1 MTPGHQNEARAKDRQ
16 MTKIRQLALAAGA
29 AVTLASCG
37 PQGGLNLNNFDPDL
51 RGWGGSG
58 LDTAG
63 AAAHAAPRPTPDQ
76 RGVISYPGYQVAI
89 ARQGDTVATIAA
101 RLGLN
106 AAELANYNAINAN
119 TVLNP
124 GAVVALPRRVAGGAP
139 AMGTGAIVSS
149 TGQVS
154 DPFAGQGIKQPN
166 VPPAAAAA
174 GAAVSSTTLPASS
187 QPKQHVVASG
197 ETAWSVARKYDVS
210 VNDLAQWNGLSSA
223 MTLRVGPRLLI
234 PVAGQKPA
242 AATNSISAPGV
253 GSPTPR
259 PPSSTQPLPAEK
271 TTPTSSPVNKPASP
285 DMGKSRTAASGTGK
299 FRMPVNGSII
309 RTYQK
314 GKNDGIDISAAPGS
328 AVSAAGSG
336 TVAAI
341 TRDVDQV
348 PIIVIRHDGNLMTVY
363 AGLDDVAVSKG
374 QSVSTGTRLGK
385 ARSQGVVHFEVRQ
398 GYDSVD
404 PEKYLN

>member
-1 MTPGHQNEARAKDRQ
+1 MA
-16 MTKIRQLALAAGA
+16 KIRQLALAAGA
-29 AVTLASCG
+29 AVGLASCG

-63 AAAHAAPRPTPDQ
+63 AAAQAAPRPTPDQ

-89 ARQGDTVATIAA
+89 ARQGDTVATIAV

-106 AAELANYNAINAN
+106 AAELASYNAVNAN

-139 AMGTGAIVSS
+139 VAGAVVSS

-166 VPPAAAAA
+166 IPPAADAAK
-174 GAAVSSTTLPASS
+174 GAAVTATTLPASS

-197 ETAWSVARKYDVS
+197 ETAWSIARKYDVS
-210 VNDLAQWNGLSSA
+210 VNDLAEWNGLSSA
-223 MTLRVGPRLLI
+223 MTLRIGQRLLI
-234 PVAGQKPA
+234 PVAGQKPT
-242 AATNSISAPGV
+242 ATASVTAPGV

-259 PPSSTQPLPAEK
+259 PPSAAQPLPAEK
-271 TTPTSSPVNKPASP
+271 TAPASAAVKKPASP
-285 DMGKSRTAASGTGK
+285 DLGKTRTAASGSGK

-328 AVSAAGSG
+328 TVSAAGSG

-348 PIIVIRHDGNLMTVY
+348 SIVVIRHEGNLMTVY
-363 AGLDDVAVSKG
+363 AGLDNVTVSKG
-374 QSVSTGTRLGK
+374 QSVSAGAALGK

-398 GYDSVD
+398 GFDSVD

>member
-1 MTPGHQNEARAKDRQ
+1 MA
-16 MTKIRQLALAAGA
+16 KIRQLALAAGA

-51 RGWGGSG
+51 RGWGGGG

-63 AAAHAAPRPTPDQ
+63 AAAQAAPRPTPDQ
-76 RGVISYPGYQVAI
+76 RGVISYPGYQVVI
-89 ARQGDTVATIAA
+89 ARQGDTVATVAA

-106 AAELANYNAINAN
+106 AAELARYNAIDAN

-139 AMGTGAIVSS
+139 AAGTAAGTGAGTAAIVSS

-154 DPFAGQGIKQPN
+154 DPFAGQGMKQPN
-166 VPPAAAAA
+166 VPAETGAAAAT
-174 GAAVSSTTLPASS
+174 GVKSSTLPASS
-187 QPKQHVVASG
+187 QPKQHVVAAG
-197 ETAWSVARKYDVS
+197 ETAWSIARKYDVS

-223 MTLRVGPRLLI
+223 MTLRVGQRLLI
-234 PVAGQKPA
+234 PVAGQKPTTTA
-242 AATNSISAPGV
+242 SGTAPGA

-259 PPSSTQPLPAEK
+259 PPSSAEPLPAEK
-271 TTPTSSPVNKPASP
+271 TAPANAAVNKPASP
-285 DMGKSRTAASGTGK
+285 DLGKTRTAASRSGK

-363 AGLDDVAVSKG
+363 AGIDDVAVSKG
-374 QSVSTGTRLGK
+374 QQVAAGARLGK
-385 ARSQGVVHFEVRQ
+385 ARSQGVVHFEVRN
-398 GYDSVD
+398 GLDSVD

>member
-1 MTPGHQNEARAKDRQ
+1 MA
-16 MTKIRQLALAAGA
+16 KIRQLALAAGA

-51 RGWGGSG
+51 RGWGGGG

-63 AAAHAAPRPTPDQ
+63 AAAQAMPRPAPDQ

-106 AAELANYNAINAN
+106 AAELAGYNAISAN

-124 GAVVALPRRVAGGAP
+124 GAVVALPRRVAGGTSAGG
-139 AMGTGAIVSS
+139 AGAIVSS

-166 VPPAAAAA
+166 VPAETGAA
-174 GAAVSSTTLPASS
+174 GSVATTTLPAST
-187 QPKQHVVASG
+187 QPKQHVVAAG
-197 ETAWSVARKYDVS
+197 ETAWSIARKYDVS
-210 VNDLAQWNGLSSA
+210 VSDLAQWNGLSSA
-223 MTLRVGPRLLI
+223 MTLRVGQRLLI

-242 AATNSISAPGV
+242 TTASVSAPGV

-259 PPSSTQPLPAEK
+259 PPSSAQPLPAEK
-271 TTPTSSPVNKPASP
+271 TKPASAAVNKPASP
-285 DMGKSRTAASGTGK
+285 DLGKTRTAASGSGK

-328 AVSAAGSG
+328 PVSAAGSG

-363 AGLDDVAVSKG
+363 AGLDDVIVSKG
-374 QSVSTGTRLGK
+374 QKVAAGAQLGK
-385 ARSQGVVHFEVRQ
+385 ARSQGVVHFEVRE
-398 GYDSVD
+398 GFDSVD

>member
-1 MTPGHQNEARAKDRQ
+1 MA
-16 MTKIRQLALAAGA
+16 KIRQLALAAGA

-51 RGWGGSG
+51 RGWGGGG

-63 AAAHAAPRPTPDQ
+63 AAAQAMPRPAPDQ

-106 AAELANYNAINAN
+106 AAELAGYNAISAN

-124 GAVVALPRRVAGGAP
+124 GAVVALPRGVAGGAH
-139 AMGTGAIVSS
+139 AGSAGAIVVS
-149 TGQVS
+149 TGQRS
-154 DPFAGQGIKQPN
+154 DPVAGQGIKQPN
-166 VPPAAAAA
+166 VPAETGAA
-174 GAAVSSTTLPASS
+174 GSVATTTLPAST
-187 QPKQHVVASG
+187 QPKQHVVAAG
-197 ETAWSVARKYDVS
+197 ETAWSIARKYDVS
-210 VNDLAQWNGLSSA
+210 VSDLAQWNGLSSA
-223 MTLRVGPRLLI
+223 MTLRVGQRLLI

-242 AATNSISAPGV
+242 TTASVSAPGV

-259 PPSSTQPLPAEK
+259 PPSSAQPLPAEK
-271 TTPTSSPVNKPASP
+271 TKPANAAVNKPTSP
-285 DMGKSRTAASGTGK
+285 DLGKTRTAASGSGK

-328 AVSAAGSG
+328 PVSAAGSG

-363 AGLDDVAVSKG
+363 AGLDDVIVSKG
-374 QSVSTGTRLGK
+374 QKVAAGAQLGK
-385 ARSQGVVHFEVRQ
+385 ARSQGVVHFEVRE
-398 GYDSVD
+398 GFDSVD

>member
-1 MTPGHQNEARAKDRQ
+1 MAKITR
-16 MTKIRQLALAAGA
+16 LALAIGTLA
-29 AVTLASCG
+29 ALASCG
-37 PQGGLNLNNFDPDL
+37 PNGGLSLDSFDPDL
-51 RGWGGSG
+51 RRIGG
-58 LDTAG
+58 LNTAD
-63 AAAHAAPRPTPDQ
+63 AAARSAPRPAPDQ

-101 RLGLN
+101 RLGMN

-124 GAVVALPRRVAGGAP
+124 GAVVALPRRVAAGAAP
-139 AMGTGAIVSS
+139 STAPIVSS

-166 VPPAAAAA
+166 VTGGS
-174 GAAVSSTTLPASS
+174 GAVTATTLPASS
-187 QPKQHVVASG
+187 QPKQHVVAAG
-197 ETAWSVARKYDVS
+197 ETAWSISRKYGVS
-210 VNDLAQWNGLSSA
+210 ANDLAQWNGLSSD
-223 MTLRVGPRLLI
+223 MTLRVGQRLLI
-234 PVAGQKPA
+234 PVAGQARPTDPTA
-242 AATNSISAPGV
+242 VTTVPGA

-259 PPSSTQPLPAEK
+259 PPSSSEPLPAEK
-271 TTPTSSPVNKPASP
+271 TKPVSAPVDKPSSPNLGQTRS
-285 DMGKSRTAASGTGK
+285 AASGNGK

-314 GKNDGIDISAAPGS
+314 GKNEGIDISAPPGS
-328 AVSAAGSG
+328 TVSAAGSG

-363 AGLDDVAVSKG
+363 AGLDNVTVSKG
-374 QSVSTGTRLGK
+374 QSVTAGTALGK

-398 GYDSVD
+398 GFDSVD

>member
-1 MTPGHQNEARAKDRQ
+1 MAN
-16 MTKIRQLALAAGA
+16 IRQLALAAGA

-37 PQGGLNLNNFDPDL
+37 PQGGLDLNNFDPDL
-51 RGWGGSG
+51 RGWGGGG

-63 AAAHAAPRPTPDQ
+63 AAARAAPRPTPDQ

-106 AAELANYNAINAN
+106 AAELARYNAINAN

-124 GAVVALPRRVAGGAP
+124 GAVVALPRRVAAGAP
-139 AMGTGAIVSS
+139 AAGTSGTGIVSS

-166 VPPAAAAA
+166 VPPETGAAA
-174 GAAVSSTTLPASS
+174 GVQSSTLPAAS
-187 QPKQHVVASG
+187 QPRQHVVASG
-197 ETAWSVARKYDVS
+197 ETAWSIARKYDVS
-210 VNDLAQWNGLSSA
+210 VNDLAQWNGLTSA
-223 MTLRVGPRLLI
+223 MTLRVGQRLLI

-242 AATNSISAPGV
+242 TTASVTAPGA

-259 PPSSTQPLPAEK
+259 PPSAAEPLPAEK
-271 TTPTSSPVNKPASP
+271 TTPASAAVNKPASP
-285 DMGKSRTAASGTGK
+285 DLGKTRTAASGGGK
-299 FRMPVNGSII
+299 FRMPVNGAII

-328 AVSAAGSG
+328 TVSAAGSG

-363 AGLDDVAVSKG
+363 AGLEDVTVSKG
-374 QSVSTGTRLGK
+374 QKVAAGAPLGK
-385 ARSQGVVHFEVRQ
+385 ARSQGVVHFEVRD
-398 GYDSVD
+398 GFDSVD

>member
-1 MTPGHQNEARAKDRQ
+1 MAKI
-16 MTKIRQLALAAGA
+16 KQLALAAGTMA
-29 AVTLASCG
+29 ALASCG
-37 PQGGLNLNNFDPDL
+37 PNGGLDLNNFDPDL
-51 RGWGGSG
+51 RRLGG
-58 LDTAG
+58 LNTAD
-63 AAAHAAPRPTPDQ
+63 AAARSAPRPTPDQ

-89 ARQGDTVATIAA
+89 ARQGDTVATVAA
-101 RLGLN
+101 RLGMN
-106 AAELANYNAINAN
+106 AAELASYNAINAN

-124 GAVVALPRRVAGGAP
+124 GAVVALPRRVAAGAAP
-139 AMGTGAIVSS
+139 ATASVAAPVVSS

-166 VPPAAAAA
+166 VAAA
-174 GAAVSSTTLPASS
+174 GGAVTSTTLPASS
-187 QPKQHVVASG
+187 QPKQHVVAAG
-197 ETAWSVARKYDVS
+197 ETAWSISRKYGVS
-210 VNDLAQWNGLSSA
+210 ANDLAQWNGLSSD
-223 MTLRVGPRLLI
+223 MTLRVGQRLLI
-234 PVAGQKPA
+234 PVAGQKRPENA
-242 AATNSISAPGV
+242 VAVTTVPGT

-259 PPSSTQPLPAEK
+259 PPSSSEPLPAEK
-271 TTPTSSPVNKPASP
+271 TKPVSAPVDKPSSP
-285 DMGKSRTAASGTGK
+285 DLGKTRTAASGNGK

-314 GKNDGIDISAAPGS
+314 GKNEGIDISAAPGS
-328 AVSAAGSG
+328 TVAAAGSG

-363 AGLDDVAVSKG
+363 AGLDNVTVSKG
-374 QSVSTGTRLGK
+374 QSVSAGTALGK

-398 GYDSVD
+398 GFESVN

>member
-1 MTPGHQNEARAKDRQ
+1 MA
-16 MTKIRQLALAAGA
+16 KIRQLALAAGA

-51 RGWGGSG
+51 RGWGGGG

-63 AAAHAAPRPTPDQ
+63 AAARAAPRPTPDQ

-89 ARQGDTVATIAA
+89 ARQGDTVSTVAA

-106 AAELANYNAINAN
+106 ADELARYNAINPN

-139 AMGTGAIVSS
+139 AAGTAAGSGAGTGAIVSS

-154 DPFAGQGIKQPN
+154 DPFAGQGMKQPKIEAETGAKAG
-166 VPPAAAAA
+166 AAAAT
-174 GAAVSSTTLPASS
+174 GVRSSTLPAAS
-187 QPKQHVVASG
+187 QPKQHVVAAG
-197 ETAWSVARKYDVS
+197 ETAWSIARKYDVS

-223 MTLRVGPRLLI
+223 MTLRVGQRLLI
-234 PVAGQKPA
+234 PVAGQKPTTA
-242 AATNSISAPGV
+242 ASVTAPGA

-259 PPSSTQPLPAEK
+259 PPSSAEPLPAEK
-271 TTPTSSPVNKPASP
+271 TAPANAAVNKPASP
-285 DMGKSRTAASGTGK
+285 DLGKTRTAASGSGK

-363 AGLDDVAVSKG
+363 AGIDDVAVSKG
-374 QSVSTGTRLGK
+374 QQVAAGARLGK
-385 ARSQGVVHFEVRQ
+385 ARSQGVVHFEVRN
-398 GYDSVD
+398 GLDSVD

>member
-1 MTPGHQNEARAKDRQ
+1 MA
-16 MTKIRQLALAAGA
+16 KIRQLALAAGA

-37 PQGGLNLNNFDPDL
+37 PQGGLDLNNFDPDL
-51 RGWGGSG
+51 RGWGGGG

-63 AAAHAAPRPTPDQ
+63 AAARAAPRPAPDQ

-106 AAELANYNAINAN
+106 GAELARYNAINAN

-124 GAVVALPRRVAGGAP
+124 GAVVALPRRVAGGVAGGAP
-139 AMGTGAIVSS
+139 AGAASAGGTGAIMSS

-166 VPPAAAAA
+166 VPAQTGAAA
-174 GAAVSSTTLPASS
+174 GSAAGVATSTLPASS

-197 ETAWSVARKYDVS
+197 ETAWSIARKYDVS
-210 VNDLAQWNGLSSA
+210 VSDLAQWNGLSAA
-223 MTLRVGPRLLI
+223 MTLRIGQRLLI

-242 AATNSISAPGV
+242 SAAAGVTAPGT

-259 PPSSTQPLPAEK
+259 PPSSAEPLPAEK
-271 TTPTSSPVNKPASP
+271 TAPANSAVNKPASP
-285 DMGKSRTAASGTGK
+285 DLGKTRTAASGSGK

-328 AVSAAGSG
+328 TVSAAGSG

-348 PIIVIRHDGNLMTVY
+348 PIIVIRHDNNLMTVY
-363 AGLDDVAVSKG
+363 AGLEDVTVSKG
-374 QSVSTGTRLGK
+374 DKVAAGARLGK
-385 ARSQGVVHFEVRQ
+385 ARSQGVVHFEVRN
-398 GYDSVD
+398 GFDSVD

>member
-1 MTPGHQNEARAKDRQ
+1 MA
-16 MTKIRQLALAAGA
+16 KIRQLALAAGA

-51 RGWGGSG
+51 RGWGGGG

-63 AAAHAAPRPTPDQ
+63 AAAQAMPRPAPDQ

-89 ARQGDTVATIAA
+89 ARQGDTVASIAA

-106 AAELANYNAINAN
+106 AAELAGYNAISAN

-124 GAVVALPRRVAGGAP
+124 GAVVALPRRVAGGTSAGG
-139 AMGTGAIVSS
+139 AGAIVSS

-166 VPPAAAAA
+166 VPAETGAA
-174 GAAVSSTTLPASS
+174 GSVATTTLPAST
-187 QPKQHVVASG
+187 QPKQHVVAAG
-197 ETAWSVARKYDVS
+197 ETAWSIARKYDVS
-210 VNDLAQWNGLSSA
+210 VSDLAQWNGLSSA
-223 MTLRVGPRLLI
+223 MTLRVGQRLLI

-242 AATNSISAPGV
+242 TTASVSAPGV

-259 PPSSTQPLPAEK
+259 PPSSAQPLPAEK
-271 TTPTSSPVNKPASP
+271 TKPASAAVNKPASP
-285 DMGKSRTAASGTGK
+285 DLGKTRTAASGSGK

-328 AVSAAGSG
+328 PVSAAGSG

-363 AGLDDVAVSKG
+363 AGLDDVIVSKG
-374 QSVSTGTRLGK
+374 QKVAAGAQLGK
-385 ARSQGVVHFEVRQ
+385 ARSQGVVHFEVRE
-398 GYDSVD
+398 GFDSVD

>member
-1 MTPGHQNEARAKDRQ
+1 MA
-16 MTKIRQLALAAGA
+16 KIRQLALAAGA

-51 RGWGGSG
+51 RGWGGGG

-63 AAAHAAPRPTPDQ
+63 AAAQAMPRPAPDQ

-106 AAELANYNAINAN
+106 AAELAGYNAINAN

-139 AMGTGAIVSS
+139 AGAAGAIVSS

-166 VPPAAAAA
+166 VPVETGAA
-174 GAAVSSTTLPASS
+174 GGGATATLPAST

-197 ETAWSVARKYDVS
+197 ETAWSIARKYDVS
-210 VNDLAQWNGLSSA
+210 VSDLAQWNGLSSA
-223 MTLRVGPRLLI
+223 MTLRVGQRLLI

-242 AATNSISAPGV
+242 TTASVSAPGV

-259 PPSSTQPLPAEK
+259 PPSSAQPLPAEK
-271 TTPTSSPVNKPASP
+271 TKPANAAVNKPTSP
-285 DMGKSRTAASGTGK
+285 DLGKTRTAASGSGK

-328 AVSAAGSG
+328 PVSAAGSG

-363 AGLDDVAVSKG
+363 AGLDDVIVSKG
-374 QSVSTGTRLGK
+374 QKVAAGAQLGK
-385 ARSQGVVHFEVRQ
+385 ARSQGVVHFEVRE
-398 GYDSVD
+398 GFDSVD